1 MAEYDDD
8 GNEIQD
14 TEDQGTDPEWLK
26 NTRKKARLADAAI
39 AERDAAK
46 RELMLMKA
54 GIDLETP
61 HGRLFAKGYDGEI
74 TVEAVKAAATDY
86 GLLTPT
92 TPEPTP
98 EELAALRQ
106 FDSAGQAGS
115 EGSSVEEQ
123 AMDALNKV
131 SYFGSDG
138 QWNPEGKDQIL
149 AALKSAGL
157 DVSYDQPGNVFQIP
171 GTNPIPT

>member
-1 MAEYDDD
+1 MAEYDDE
-8 GNEIQD
+8 GNEIPEQ
-14 TEDQGTDPEWLK
+14 EENGSDPDWLK
-26 NTRKKARLADAAI
+26 NTRKKARQADAAM

-46 RELMLMKA
+46 RELVLMKA

-74 TVEAVKAAATDY
+74 TLDAVKAAATDY
-86 GLLTPT
+86 GLLEPV
-92 TPEPTP
+92 TPEPTAA
-98 EELAALRQ
+98 ELAALRQ
-106 FDSAGQAGS
+106 FDSAGQSG
-115 EGSSVEEQ
+115 EGGQTVEEQ

-131 SYFGSDG
+131 RYFGSDG

-157 DVSYDQPGNVFQIP
+157 DISNDQPGNLFQIP
-171 GTNPIPT
+171 GTNPIPS